1 MKIVV
6 SARNFGDV
14 VNAMNIAD
22 LIELRLDLFPS
33 FPDVKKLVGIGKP
46 IIVTIRRKEE
56 GGNYEGD
63 ESKRLEML
71 ERYSYYANYV
81 DLECD
86 LSDEQFKRMK
96 CDVIESYHNFKETPS
111 YEFLKDLVEGKR
123 GDIFKIAVMG
133 KSNRDVLTIVRLL
146 CEYDNLVAFLM
157 GERFAWTRLMACFL
171 GSPFIYCSTS
181 KAVAPGQLD
190 ANKVRRIF
198 SLLR

>member
-14 VNAMNIAD
+14 VNAMNVAD

-33 FPDVKKLVGIGKP
+33 FPDEKKLVGIGKP
-46 IIVTIRRKEE
+46 VIVTIRRKEE

-63 ESKRLEML
+63 ESERLEML

-133 KSNRDVLTIVRLL
+133 KGNRDVLTIVRLL

-157 GERFAWTRLMACFL
+157 GEKFAWTRLMACFL
-171 GSPFIYCSTS
+171 GSPFIYCAAS

-190 ANKVRRIF
+190 ANRVRKIF